1 MTGYDSSRS
10 TTMQSSSKPRIGI
23 VSWDFLHAKGGMGL
37 SMQWIAESVSA
48 DFGVVI
54 GAPVG
59 GELLASSFQL
69 SGLLSFTKRF
79 GGHTLFSLLLPFVLN
94 HWVRK
99 NRIDV
104 LLMPGGPGGV
114 FLWKKPRIP
123 YICSV
128 YHVYEQ
134 QARLVPGQKWKQIFM
149 PLECSTYHG
158 AAAVLSFN
166 TDTRTVLEQI
176 YRVPSKTIVS
186 LEHAVDDAWK
196 KKPVHGKTK
205 HFCVCV
211 ARLEA
216 RKGVETLV
224 DAWPMVVDT
233 IPDARL
239 LIIGQGN
246 RAAVIDAKI
255 AKNRGIVRIPSV
267 LFPDLIEITQ
277 QAELSICPAYLE
289 GFGLAA
295 AEAMMTGTAVVAAE
309 SEGLQCLITD
319 HQTGL
324 LFHPGN
330 AAHLAATIIMAL
342 KQERLRK
349 EVTVTAQTKAGHL
362 YDRTVA
368 SAALRHVI
376 NDIVTNVL

>member
-1 MTGYDSSRS
+1 MR
-10 TTMQSSSKPRIGI
+10 SSSKPTIGI

-37 SMQWIAESVSA
+37 SMQWMAKSLSA
-48 DFGVVI
+48 DFNVV
-54 GAPVG
+54 VG
-59 GELLASSFQL
+59 TSSQSYELRVMSYEGTVTS
-69 SGLLSFTKRF
+69 LLSFTRRF
-79 GGHTLFSLLLPFVLN
+79 GGHTLFSLFLPFVLN
-94 HWVRK
+94 RWVKK
-99 NRIDV
+99 NKIDV

-114 FLWKKPRIP
+114 FLWKKPKIP

-134 QARLVPGQKWKQIFM
+134 QARLVPGQRWKQMFM
-149 PLECSTYHG
+149 PLECFTYHH

-166 TDTRTVLEQI
+166 TDTRAVLEKI
-176 YRVPSKTIVS
+176 YRVPSTTIVS

-246 RAAVIDAKI
+246 RAAAIDAKI
-255 AKNRGIVRIPSV
+255 AQTRGIVRIPSV

-295 AEAMMTGTAVVAAE
+295 AEAMITGTAVVAAE
-309 SEGLQCLITD
+309 SEGLQCLIAD

-324 LFHPGN
+324 LAHPGN

-342 KQERLRK
+342 KQNQLRK
-349 EVTVTAQTKAGHL
+349 EVTIAAQKKADTVFDETKTSAGL
-362 YDRTVA
+362 R
-368 SAALRHVI
+368 AAI
-376 NDIVTNVL
+376 NDIVTKAL